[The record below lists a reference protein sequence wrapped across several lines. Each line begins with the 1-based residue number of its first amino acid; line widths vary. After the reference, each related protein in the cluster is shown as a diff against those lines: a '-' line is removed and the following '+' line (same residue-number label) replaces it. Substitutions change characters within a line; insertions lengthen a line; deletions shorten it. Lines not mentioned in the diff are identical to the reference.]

1 MAKKKDP
8 PNNKLAAAL
17 TAGVSSAIAWNANRM
32 KNKDATLLQTS
43 QKTLNPTSKSSLS
56 FEQAKD
62 TVSLLR
68 ENKEGR
74 KQLRG
79 LRASGQL
86 QDIGDWR
93 KSKRSARKTARAEIK
108 TERKTARMK
117 KKYGEMKLGGAW
129 TRTSRKYGGSK

>member
-8 PNNKLAAAL
+8 PNNRLAGAL
-17 TAGVSSAIAWNANRM
+17 TVGIGSALAWNANRM
-32 KNKDATLLQTS
+32 ANKDARLLQTS

-56 FEQAKD
+56 FEEAKD

-68 ENKEGR
+68 ENKKGR

-93 KSKRSARKTARAEIK
+93 KGKRTA
-108 TERKTARMK
+108 RKTARMK
-117 KKYGEMKLGGAW
+117 KKYGEMKMGGAW
-129 TRTSRKYGGSK
+129 TRNSRKYGGSK

>member
-8 PNNKLAAAL
+8 PNNRLAAAL

-32 KNKDATLLQTS
+32 NNKDARLLQTS

-68 ENKEGR
+68 EDKKGR

-93 KSKRSARKTARAEIK
+93 KSKRSARKTAR
-108 TERKTARMK
+108 MK
-117 KKYGEMKLGGAW
+117 KKYGEMKMGGAW
-129 TRTSRKYGGSK
+129 TINSRKHGGSK

>member
-8 PNNKLAAAL
+8 PNNRLAGAL
-17 TAGVSSAIAWNANRM
+17 TVGIGSALAWNANRM
-32 KNKDATLLQTS
+32 ANKDARLLQTS

-56 FEQAKD
+56 FEEAKD

-68 ENKEGR
+68 ENKKGR

-93 KSKRSARKTARAEIK
+93 KGKRTA
-108 TERKTARMK
+108 RKTARMK
-117 KKYGEMKLGGAW
+117 KRYGEMKGGGTVF
-129 TRTSRKYGGSK
+129 TRTSRKHGS

>member
-8 PNNKLAAAL
+8 PNNRLAAAL

-32 KNKDATLLQTS
+32 NNKDARLLQTS

-68 ENKEGR
+68 ENAKDTVSLLREDKKGR

-93 KSKRSARKTARAEIK
+93 KSKRSARKTAR
-108 TERKTARMK
+108 MK
-117 KKYGEMKLGGAW
+117 KKYGEMKMGGAW
-129 TRTSRKYGGSK
+129 TRNSRKHGGSK

>member
-8 PNNKLAAAL
+8 PNNRLAAAL

-32 KNKDATLLQTS
+32 NNKDARLLQTS
-43 QKTLNPTSKSSLS
+43 QKTLNPKSTPLS
-56 FEQAKD
+56 FEQAKEKVD
-62 TVSLLR
+62 FYRGFKS
-68 ENKEGR
+68 GR

-93 KSKRSARKTARAEIK
+93 KSKRSARKTAR
-108 TERKTARMK
+108 MK
-117 KKYGEMKLGGAW
+117 KKYGEMKTGGAW
-129 TRTSRKYGGSK
+129 TRNSRKHGS

>member
-1 MAKKKDP
+1 MANKKDP

-17 TAGVSSAIAWNANRM
+17 TAGISSALVWNQNRM
-32 KNKDATLLQTS
+32 VNKDARLLQTS

-56 FEQAKD
+56 FEEAKD

-68 ENKEGR
+68 ENKKGK

-93 KSKRSARKTARAEIK
+93 KGKRTA
-108 TERKTARMK
+108 RKTARMK
-117 KKYGEMKLGGAW
+117 KKYGEMKGGGIVF
-129 TRTSRKYGGSK
+129 TRTTRRHGS

>member
-8 PNNKLAAAL
+8 PNNRLAAAL

-32 KNKDATLLQTS
+32 NNKDARLLQAS
-43 QKTLNPTSKSSLS
+43 QKTLNPKSTPLS
-56 FEQAKD
+56 FEQAKEKVD
-62 TVSLLR
+62 FYRGFKS
-68 ENKEGR
+68 GR

-93 KSKRSARKTARAEIK
+93 KSKRSARKTAR
-108 TERKTARMK
+108 MK
-117 KKYGEMKLGGAW
+117 KKYGEMKTGGAW
-129 TRTSRKYGGSK
+129 TRNSRKHGS

>member
-1 MAKKKDP
+1 MAKQKDP
-8 PNNKLAAAL
+8 TNNKLFAAL
-17 TAGVSSAIAWNANRM
+17 TMGVGAALTWNTNRM
-32 KNKDATLLQTS
+32 NNKDARLLLAS

-93 KSKRSARKTARAEIK
+93 KSKRSARKTAR
-108 TERKTARMK
+108 MK
-117 KKYGEMKLGGAW
+117 KKYGEMKMGGAW
-129 TRTSRKYGGSK
+129 TRNSRKHGGSK

>member
-8 PNNKLAAAL
+8 PNNRLAAAL

-32 KNKDATLLQTS
+32 NNKDARLLQTS

-56 FEQAKD
+56 FEQAKEN
-62 TVSLLR
+62 VSLYR
-68 ENKEGR
+68 ESKSGR

-93 KSKRSARKTARAEIK
+93 KSKRSARKTAR
-108 TERKTARMK
+108 MK
-117 KKYGEMKLGGAW
+117 KKYGEMKMGGAW
-129 TRTSRKYGGSK
+129 TRNSRKHGGSK